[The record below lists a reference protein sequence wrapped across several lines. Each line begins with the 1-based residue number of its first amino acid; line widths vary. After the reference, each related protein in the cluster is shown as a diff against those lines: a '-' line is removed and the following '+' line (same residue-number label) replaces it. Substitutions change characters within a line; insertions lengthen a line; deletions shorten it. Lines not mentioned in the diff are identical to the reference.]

1 MVLGAIFRY
10 ALESAEYWRN
20 GPLVALLV
28 PGLEETSD
36 EDTSTRRRA
45 ALSQFFR
52 AMAGMNLSPG
62 MIKLRDIFL
71 KFDNAFLT
79 PVDKQAIESLR
90 S

>member
-1 MVLGAIFRY
+1 
-10 ALESAEYWRN
+10 
-20 GPLVALLV
+20 
-28 PGLEETSD
+28 
-36 EDTSTRRRA
+36 
-45 ALSQFFR
+45 
-52 AMAGMNLSPG
+52 MAGMNLSPG